1 MSDWSYRLV
10 AGAGFFAIVLIAWLT
25 GGRRSIN
32 TRTVVGSTTLAW
44 GIAAIVFWLPGFGSV
59 LKWLNDVIVATLA
72 ASQKG
77 SVFLFGPL
85 ALAPGQTLADST
97 PSIGFVFAMQ
107 ALPAVVFFAALVTGL
122 YYLNVMPA
130 IVRFFARL
138 FHRAMGL
145 SGAEALA
152 GAANIFV
159 GIESSLTVRPFLA
172 KMTRSELLTL
182 LTCMMATV
190 ASTVMGIYVLAL
202 QEVFPQVAGHLVSAS
217 LISIPCAVLISK
229 LSLPEEETPTTL
241 GTIPNRTP
249 SQETNAPVNLIS
261 ALMEGGAQGAK
272 MAVGIATMLILF
284 LGLESIADLALAQ
297 LPEFGDEPLSV
308 SRALSWLTWPFVV
321 LLGLRPEE
329 WELGAELLGVRFIET
344 EVASYFRLAA
354 LQAQDV
360 PPLSSRSVTTITYAL
375 CGFVHIASVGVFVGG
390 LSALIPSRT
399 KDLSALGLRSLWT
412 AFLATL
418 LTGCLAGI
426 FAA

>member
-32 TRTVVGSTTLAW
+32 ARTVVGSTTLAW

-297 LPEFGDEPLSV
+297 LPEFGDAPLSV